1 MKSTDLDQMCDHLTI
16 HPNLLFNELKRLDN
30 LIIQDWNKQL
40 QLTAGKLRLLNMI
53 LFMSHIW
60 SSLII

>member
-16 HPNLLFNELKRLDN
+16 HPNLLINELKQRLNN

-40 QLTAGKLRLLNMI
+40 QLTTGKLRTYK
-53 LFMSHIW
+53 
-60 SSLII
+60 IIK